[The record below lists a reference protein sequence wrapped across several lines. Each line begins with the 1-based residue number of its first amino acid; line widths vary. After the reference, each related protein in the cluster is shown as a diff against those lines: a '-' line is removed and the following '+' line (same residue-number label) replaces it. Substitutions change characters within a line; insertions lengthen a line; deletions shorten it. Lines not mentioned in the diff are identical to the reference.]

1 VEGTP
6 HFNGENRTN
15 GAEHGPAYFFEIE
28 RVHGTGLFAPHG
40 EAVPVEHG
48 NELDGLVVSV
58 KEINYDEYG
67 APRTL
72 NISTLE
78 IARACQ
84 MATHERGDVKDF
96 LWWREYSAQCAAAS
110 NIEPED
116 VIITLPFSSGMLQ
129 RIDIPAA
136 LDAE

>member
-58 KEINYDEYG
+58 KEINYDEVMSKTSCG
-67 APRTL
+67 GE
-72 NISTLE
+72 NIPHSVQLQVT
-78 IARACQ
+78 
-84 MATHERGDVKDF
+84 
-96 LWWREYSAQCAAAS
+96 S
-110 NIEPED
+110 N
-116 VIITLPFSSGMLQ
+116 LKMSS
-129 RIDIPAA
+129 
-136 LDAE
+136 